1 MAGALSDNPRD
12 NLESV
17 RREAKLFW
25 FLDHKNIIKL
35 KGVCLKEPHLC
46 LVMEYARGGSLYQ
59 ALNGRHLVPDVL
71 LDWAKQ
77 IADGMHYLHEKARMQ
92 LIHRDLKSSNS
103 KSRVGLLI
111 VLCSVLTTYL
121 QSRKLAL
128 QLSRMFSVLAVIL

>member
-1 MAGALSDNPRD
+1 MAGALSDNPRE

-25 FLDHKNIIKL
+25 FLDHPNIIKL
-35 KGVCLKEPHLC
+35 KGVCLKEPNLC

-59 ALNGRHLVPDVL
+59 ALGGRHLAPDVL

-77 IADGMHYLHEKARMQ
+77 IADGMHYLHEEARMQ

-103 KSRVGLLI
+103 KTRICYIPYYNPTKIISVAVLSSYVSCMPLI
-111 VLCSVLTTYL
+111 S
-121 QSRKLAL
+121 K
-128 QLSRMFSVLAVIL
+128 

>member
-12 NLESV
+12 TLESV

-25 FLDHKNIIKL
+25 FLDHPNIIKL
-35 KGVCLKEPHLC
+35 KGVCLKEPNLC

-59 ALNGRHLVPDVL
+59 ALKGRHLVPDVL

-77 IADGMHYLHEKARMQ
+77 IADGMHYLHEEARMQ

-103 KSRVGLLI
+103 KNRVTLPLELVAGD
-111 VLCSVLTTYL
+111 
-121 QSRKLAL
+121 
-128 QLSRMFSVLAVIL
+128 QLYIYRVDQNGSF